1 MRLIKKVLRSAVPLV
16 LFRWFWDPNHGPER
30 RAKAREVATDLGR
43 RARDGTRGVRTRMAA
58 RRQAPSSALPT
69 STTAAHQ

>member
-16 LFRWFWDPNHGPER
+16 VIRWFWDPNHGPER

-43 RARDGTRGVRTRMAA
+43 RVRDGTREVRTRLAA
-58 RRQAPSSALPT
+58 RRQAPRPAVPT
-69 STTAAHQ
+69 STTAAHR